1 MRRTNIYLDQE
12 QLEALR
18 RLGEQRGAPVAAL
31 VREAVEAWL
40 QSQGVSVISE
50 DEWQVRFAALLRRTG
65 QRARRGGWAVDE
77 VERDVAA
84 AASEVRRARPARRR

>member
-1 MRRTNIYLDQE
+1 MQRTNIYLGQE

-18 RLGEQRGAPVAAL
+18 RLGEQRGEPVAAL

-50 DEWQVRFAALLRRTG
+50 DEWQTRFAALLRRTG
-65 QRARRGGWAVDE
+65 QRAKRSGWAFDK

-84 AASEVRRARPARRR
+84 AVREVRRARPARRR

>member
-1 MRRTNIYLDQE
+1 MQRTNIYLDDE

-40 QSQGVSVISE
+40 RSQGVTVISE
-50 DEWQVRFAALLRRTG
+50 DEWQTRFAALLKRTG
-65 QRARRGGWAVDE
+65 QRSRRGGWTAAK

-84 AASEVRRARPARRR
+84 AIREVRRTRPARRR